1 MEIEPI
7 PCVYGPPPVIKDK
20 LPTKDNKK
28 KRIKLIILIL
38 LIIIFTMLGYFLI
51 F

>member
-1 MEIEPI
+1 MEPT

-38 LIIIFTMLGYFLI
+38 SIIFTRLGYFLI